1 VTADFEPSPLQS
13 LRRERIAACFQDS
26 MPSAEEITCARARYL
41 RWRARPRRLGTRA
54 LLVTL
59 VQGMVLG
66 LASAATAAF
75 VADHV
80 VRRDPPAAPVQTAP
94 TMPAP
99 TALARANRAAP
110 RRAEPQ
116 SLEAAVPVTAP
127 PRAAFEDLPP
137 AVAEKAPS
145 PLLVTEGPA
154 LGSAQ
159 RTRPPAAQ
167 RTPAPER
174 ARTESPRSGA
184 DDVAPV
190 AAGVHS
196 ASLPAVPAPAGPWER
211 VAKALEAGDWRGA
224 DSALNDLSGS
234 GDAHARDAAAL
245 ARAQLWITQGRGGE
259 VRGTLQHL
267 AQHGKTPLIR
277 RRASALLQGL

>member
-1 VTADFEPSPLQS
+1 VTADLEPSPLQS

-26 MPSAEEITCARARYL
+26 MPSAEEITRARARYL
-41 RWRARPRRLGTRA
+41 RSRARPRRLGTRA

-94 TMPAP
+94 TTPAP
-99 TALARANRAAP
+99 TALARANRAVP

-116 SLEAAVPVTAP
+116 SLEAAVPVTAPP

-145 PLLVTEGPA
+145 PRLVTEKPA
-154 LGSAQ
+154 LRSAQ
-159 RTRPPAAQ
+159 RSLPATAQ

-174 ARTESPRSGA
+174 VRTEPPRSGA
-184 DDVAPV
+184 APV

-211 VAKALEAGDWRGA
+211 VAKALEAGDWHGA
-224 DSALNDLSGS
+224 DSALDDLSGS

-245 ARAQLWITQGRGGE
+245 ARAQLWITQGRGSE